1 MTIGNDFEAV
11 MEAAIAGQEWAFN
24 NLYTDLH
31 PLLLR
36 YLRAQEPGVADDL
49 AAETWMAAAH
59 RLADFNG
66 NEAGWRAWMF
76 TIARNRLASYRRTS
90 ARRRTFPV
98 PSTTLV
104 NYPSTSP
111 ELGDPSDVALENLS
125 TTAAVD
131 LLAKVLRP
139 DHAEVILLR
148 VLGGFDVTETARI
161 MGKRPGTIRV
171 LQHRAL
177 QHLREALGDTIESR
191 NRRPGSGVPGE
202 V

>member
-1 MTIGNDFEAV
+1 MTIGDGF
-11 MEAAIAGQEWAFN
+11 EAAIEAAKAGEEWAFN
-24 NLYTDLH
+24 SLYTDLH

-36 YLRAQEPGVADDL
+36 YLRAHEPGAADDL

-59 RLADFNG
+59 RLAGFNG

-90 ARRRTFPV
+90 ARRKTFPV
-98 PSTTLV
+98 SSSSLAD
-104 NYPSTSP
+104 YPSSTL
-111 ELGDPSDVALENLS
+111 ELADASDAALENLS
-125 TTAAVD
+125 ASEAVD

-148 VLGGFDVTETARI
+148 VLGGFSVNETARM
-161 MGKRPGTIRV
+161 MGKRPGSIRV

-177 QHLREALGDTIESR
+177 QHLRKALGEPTGPR
-191 NRRPGSGVPGE
+191 NKRRGSGVPGE